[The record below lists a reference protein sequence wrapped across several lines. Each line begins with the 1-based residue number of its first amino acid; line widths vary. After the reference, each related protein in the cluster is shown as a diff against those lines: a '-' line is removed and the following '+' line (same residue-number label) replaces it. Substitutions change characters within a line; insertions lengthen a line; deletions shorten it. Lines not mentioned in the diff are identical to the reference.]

1 MLNNSY
7 GNSVLESLLA
17 VTILFFIA
25 GSLLPKFSD
34 LKSEVEIQKIQTH
47 VAEVAFNGAR
57 LVRDYGRTSG
67 VFEIENIT
75 YNWEYINNQIC
86 VSYFREK
93 EWRNE
98 CIGE

>member
-7 GNSVLESLLA
+7 GNSILESLIA

-25 GSLLPKFSD
+25 GFLLPKFSD
-34 LKSEVEIQKIQTH
+34 LKSEVEKQKIQTH
-47 VAEVAFNGAR
+47 ATEVAFNGAR

-67 VFEIENIT
+67 VFKIENISF
-75 YNWEYINNQIC
+75 NWEYDYNQIC
-86 VSYFREK
+86 VSYFYEK
-93 EWRNE
+93 EWHNE